1 VIAGA
6 LVLPIECPRAC
17 SLHIQSPPALLEGF
31 FLGCGGWQCK
41 PLQTAWSFHPCGH
54 GRGLVMWRLRSVGLS
69 VVLVLLA
76 LLPLALPVRAAWA
89 DDGAQLFEAH
99 CAGCH
104 VNGGNIIRRGKTL
117 QRSALERQGL
127 DSRDAIAQIA
137 AEGIGQMSGYREQ
150 LGDQGI
156 DAVADW
162 VWQQVQLGWP
172 KPA

>member
-1 VIAGA
+1 MVITIPTA
-6 LVLPIECPRAC
+6 
-17 SLHIQSPPALLEGF
+17 SM
-31 FLGCGGWQCK
+31 
-41 PLQTAWSFHPCGH
+41 PLQPSPSRCSALK
-54 GRGLVMWRLRSVGLS
+54 R
-69 VVLVLLA
+69 VLLMA
-76 LLPLALPVRAAWA
+76 VLCCTMLIAPADAWA
-89 DDGAQLFEAH
+89 DGAALFSQH

-104 VNGGNIIRRGKTL
+104 VHGGNIIRRGKTL
-117 QRSALERQGL
+117 QRSALARQGL